1 MYARLCGKC
10 GIAQFCGGKVRDFP
24 SFCAEVD
31 PLLPTQCQKE
41 AWRHQQYPPH
51 KVLCAKLSNLQSQ
64 LGLKDWAPTMKTWES
79 GIGGELDILWKE
91 KGIDAG
97 QAQEIADVL
106 QAVREPIILGTAHN

>member
-1 MYARLCGKC
+1 
-10 GIAQFCGGKVRDFP
+10 
-24 SFCAEVD
+24 
-31 PLLPTQCQKE
+31 
-41 AWRHQQYPPH
+41 
-51 KVLCAKLSNLQSQ
+51 
-64 LGLKDWAPTMKTWES
+64 MKTWES